1 MFIEL
6 MRSLS
11 ALINSPAKAVE
22 IERHFVQSLSIV
34 AAGYDRTTRTLQFE
48 YFNGLVCEAYDV
60 PETTY
65 DKLRNSKCFD
75 RDFDHLVASKFEL
88 HRVARLL
95 PVFAG

>member
-1 MFIEL
+1 MLIEL

-11 ALINSPAKAVE
+11 ALINPPAKAAE
-22 IERHFVQSLSIV
+22 IDRHFVQSLSIV
-34 AAGYDRTTRTLQFE
+34 AAGYDSTTRTLQFE
-48 YFNGLVCEAYDV
+48 YFNGRVYEAYDV

-75 RDFDHLVASKFEL
+75 RDFDHLVASEFEL
-88 HRVARLL
+88 HCVACLL